1 MSMALSPFIPRKPGY
16 RSFKSPWPAWYQPPI
31 MPKAYIKRTSA
42 SKLVFA
48 ACEFMEI
55 SVEDFQSPS
64 RLRPH
69 ARARFAVAYVLK
81 RYRPDLSYPQIAR
94 VLRRKDHTTVLHAV
108 AEAKRLRRSDDEFA
122 ALCLHLEGVANG
134 VFAE

>member
-1 MSMALSPFIPRKPGY
+1 MSMAISPMISRKSGWRP
-16 RSFKSPWPAWYQPPI
+16 FKSPWPAWYQPPI
-31 MPKAYIKRTSA
+31 MPKAYFKRTSA
-42 SKLVFA
+42 TSLIAA
-48 ACEFMEI
+48 ACQFAHISIEEFR
-55 SVEDFQSPS
+55 SPN
-64 RLRPH
+64 RTRDY

-94 VLRRKDHTTVLHAV
+94 MLGRKDHTTILHAV
-108 AEAKRLRRSDDEFA
+108 AEAKKLRRSNDDFA